1 MMEKRPK
8 VLSILGS
15 TGSIGTSTLEVVRAN
30 PGRFVVRALAAGN
43 NVELLKEQ
51 VREFAPLFVSVAT
64 IDAARAL
71 RAALPGT
78 VTVGSG
84 VDGAVEAATME
95 GVDTV
100 LSAITGAAGLVPTM
114 AAIMAGKD
122 IALANKET
130 LVLAGPL
137 VMEEV
142 ERHGCRLLPVD
153 SEHSAVFQSIAG
165 HRSSD
170 IKRII
175 LTASGGPFLN
185 TPLSALAN
193 VTPEEA
199 VRHPR
204 WKMGRRISVDSA
216 TLVNKGLEVI
226 EASYLFGLP
235 PSRISVAVHP
245 QSVVHSMVEYIDG
258 SIVAQM
264 SNPDMKGPIA
274 YALSY
279 PERIDSVTPPL
290 SLAGLKLEF
299 MDPDAERFPCLG
311 LSYKA
316 LEMGGTATAVLN
328 AADEVAVEMF
338 LKGRLPFAEIY
349 RVLSEVLSA
358 HSPGP
363 VRSVED
369 VLEADSWARQKALG
383 LIKCLN

>member
-8 VLSILGS
+8 LLAILGS
-15 TGSIGTSTLEVVRAN
+15 TGSIGTSTLDVVRTN
-30 PGRFVVRALAAGN
+30 PGRFAVRSLAAGN
-43 NVELLKEQ
+43 NLKLLTEQ
-51 VREFAPLFVSVAT
+51 VREFSPSFVSVAT
-64 IDAARAL
+64 YEAAGAL
-71 RAALPGT
+71 RGALPET
-78 VTVGSG
+78 VTVGYG
-84 VDGAVEAATME
+84 VDGAVQAATFE
-95 GVDTV
+95 GVETV

-114 AAIMAGKD
+114 AAIKAGKD

-142 ERHGCRLLPVD
+142 KRHGVKLLPVD

-165 HRSSD
+165 HRDSD
-170 IKRII
+170 IRRII
-175 LTASGGPFLN
+175 LTASGGPFLS
-185 TPLSALAN
+185 TPLSALSS

-199 VRHPR
+199 VKHPR

-235 PSRISVAVHP
+235 PSRISVTIHP
-245 QSVVHSMVEYIDG
+245 QSIVHSMVEYIDG

-290 SLAGLKLEF
+290 SLSGLTLEF
-299 MDPDAERFPCLG
+299 REPDAERFPCLG
-311 LSYKA
+311 LSYEA
-316 LEMGGTATAVLN
+316 LRMGGTATAVLN

-363 VRSVED
+363 VRSVGD
-369 VLEADSWARQKALG
+369 VLGADAWAREAARG